1 MTSAASVVTLKLLED
16 GSGVA
21 HGLTVPQSQ
30 LLLANEIIQSHVGRT
45 TALEHATL
53 RLVLAYSVEKLHF
66 RGRQQNCWPYGASL
80 KFGRRGGH
88 DFLVAPPNVV

>member
-45 TALEHATL
+45 TALEHGAL
-53 RLVLAYSVEKLHF
+53 RLVLAGMKVPTF
-66 RGRQQNCWPYGASL
+66 
-80 KFGRRGGH
+80 GGH
-88 DFLVAPPNVV
+88 LNQSNTG

>member
-45 TALEHATL
+45 TALEHGAL
-53 RLVLAYSVEKLHF
+53 RLVLAGSEVFYN
-66 RGRQQNCWPYGASL
+66 RQ
-80 KFGRRGGH
+80 RRH
-88 DFLVAPPNVV
+88 ATINYVAPLAFEESSSA